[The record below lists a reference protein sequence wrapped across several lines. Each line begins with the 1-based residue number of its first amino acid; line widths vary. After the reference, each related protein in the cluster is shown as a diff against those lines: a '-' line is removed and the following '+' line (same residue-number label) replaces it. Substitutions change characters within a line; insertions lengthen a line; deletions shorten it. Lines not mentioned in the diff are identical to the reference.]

1 MIIADMQVKQD
12 YSLAPFSQEAKDLIR
27 SYRPNQIVKAK
38 ISGIRKEASVPQFR
52 MFHACM
58 RTIADNTSDSQ
69 WNDLVKVKVQLKHL
83 LNFFKSTVVLP
94 DGSIHFELDSFA
106 FSNYSKVFKE
116 KIIERSLPIL
126 AKKIGITVDE
136 LLVNC
141 ERYS

>member
-1 MIIADMQVKQD
+1 MITADLQIKGN
-12 YSLAPFSQEAKDLIR
+12 SLVPFSEESRELLKTFKI
-27 SYRPNQIVKAK
+27 NQIVKAK

-58 RTIADNTSDSQ
+58 RTVADNTSDIQ
-69 WNDLVKVKVQLKHL
+69 WNDLIKVKVQLKHL
-83 LNFFKSTVVLP
+83 LNFYKSTVVLP

-116 KIIERSLPIL
+116 KIIDRSLPIL

-136 LLVNC
+136 LLINC